1 MNKLF
6 VYASLCSL
14 PLSWKFPIQV
24 DCATFNTLMPAES
37 CQTCVP
43 VCLTSLRATGHC
55 VLRRLA
61 RKKLTYAEGIDFKT
75 HTEVDSPPPF
85 CQIRWRRGVMFPDPT
100 LPVLLLLLL
109 LHVNFLFC

>member
-1 MNKLF
+1 MNGLF
-6 VYASLCSL
+6 VSASLCSL

-43 VCLTSLRATGHC
+43 VCLTTLRATGHC
-55 VLRRLA
+55 VPRCLA
-61 RKKLTYAEGIDFKT
+61 RKKVTNAEGTDFKT

-85 CQIRWRRGVMFPDPT
+85 CQIRWRRGVMFADPS
-100 LPVLLLLLL
+100 LPVLLLLL
-109 LHVNFLFC
+109 HVNLLFC